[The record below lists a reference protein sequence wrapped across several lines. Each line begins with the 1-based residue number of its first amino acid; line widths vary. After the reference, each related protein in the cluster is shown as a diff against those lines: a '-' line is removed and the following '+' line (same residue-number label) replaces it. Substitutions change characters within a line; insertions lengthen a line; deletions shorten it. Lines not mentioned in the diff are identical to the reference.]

1 MNIKLPKIEIK
12 PDTVLKGVSIVLT
25 VAGAIVTNKIN
36 TQQQNA
42 EREKMKEEILNELLK
57 NQNS

>member
-42 EREKMKEEILNELLK
+42 EREKIKEEILNEILK
-57 NQNS
+57 QNS